1 VDDEPRKPILASDA
15 ERAAT
20 AAWLGAAY
28 AEGRLVQAEYDR
40 RVREAFAAVTRDQ
53 LAALTDDLPPREA
66 EQEPEVA
73 PARRR
78 PPGSGDLQVGLV
90 AGVLI
95 GVVCIGRLH
104 QVLAGFV
111 AAAVL
116 GLLAAALVWVFH
128 DPYGHGGR
136 RS

>member
-1 VDDEPRKPILASDA
+1 VVDDPPRKPILASDA

-40 RVREAFAAVTRDQ
+40 RVREAYSAATRDQ
-53 LAALTDDLPPREA
+53 LAALTEDLPPRPR
-66 EQEPEVA
+66 EPAQA

-78 PPGSGDLQVGLV
+78 PPGGGDLSVGLV
-90 AGVLI
+90 AGLMI
-95 GVVCIGRLH
+95 GVVCVGRLH
-104 QVLAGFV
+104 QVLAGLV
-111 AAAVL
+111 VAAVL
-116 GLLAAALVWVFH
+116 GALAAALVWVFH